1 MITQLISTLVHF
13 STTPSPPSSAD
24 VIDVSPLTLTSTL
37 SAVHRVPKESLCA
50 ALAVIALGGV
60 LAGLVA
66 CRGLFTAL
74 AVPVALTVCK
84 RRWTFIY

>member
-1 MITQLISTLVHF
+1 MNSYGFL
-13 STTPSPPSSAD
+13 
-24 VIDVSPLTLTSTL
+24 LTLTL
-37 SAVHRVPKESLCA
+37 SAVDRISKVSLGA
-50 ALAVIALGGV
+50 ALAVVALGGV

-84 RRWTFIY
+84 RRIRWCTFV